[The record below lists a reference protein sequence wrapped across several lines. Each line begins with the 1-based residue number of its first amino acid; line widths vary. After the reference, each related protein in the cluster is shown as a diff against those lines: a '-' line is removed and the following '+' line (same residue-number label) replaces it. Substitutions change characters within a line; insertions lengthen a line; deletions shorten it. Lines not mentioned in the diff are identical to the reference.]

1 MEALKKHICGIF
13 AYDQEA
19 IKYLNSNLE
28 LNNGIYVV
36 QILADGPAKKTG
48 LKVGDV
54 ITKVD
59 NFEVNK
65 MSQLRMYIY
74 SKTPGDT
81 VVLTVNRNG
90 REYTASIKLGK
101 R

>member
-36 QILADGPAKKTG
+36 QILADGPAKKSG

-59 NFEVNK
+59 GFEINK
-65 MSQLRMYIY
+65 MSELRTYIY
-74 SKTPGDT
+74 TKTPGDT
-81 VVLTVNRNG
+81 VVLTINRSG
-90 REYTASIKLGK
+90 KEYTANIKLGK
-101 R
+101 K